1 MGVEPGKIA
10 EKPVTRLM
18 ADAVRRLA
26 DLPEDRQNE
35 IARMLI
41 DAADAELSGDLQ
53 LTEQQLAEVDRALAE
68 DGPYVSREEME
79 TFFARYQR

>member
-1 MGVEPGKIA
+1 M
-10 EKPVTRLM
+10 TRLM

-41 DAADAELSGDLQ
+41 DAADAELSGEPQ
-53 LTEQQLAEVDRALAE
+53 LTEQQLTEVDQALAE
-68 DGPYVSREEME
+68 DGPYVSADEME
-79 TFFARYQR
+79 AFFARYRR